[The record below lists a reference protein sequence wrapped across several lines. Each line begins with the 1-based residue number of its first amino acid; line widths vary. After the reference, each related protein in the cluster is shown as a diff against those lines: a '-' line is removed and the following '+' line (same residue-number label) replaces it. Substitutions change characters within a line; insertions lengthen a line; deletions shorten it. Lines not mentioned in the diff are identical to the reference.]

1 MQTNAINLLEKHV
14 RAIRETCT
22 RMSKKHQST
31 IIWISSMNIWR
42 IHSTTWVQLR
52 VISSI
57 NENLFAKKRDKTA
70 EEASSNDS
78 KNLNSDNRKKSI
90 DVNDED
96 VRANNENSSKISITV
111 FQIKIDE
118 DVAKDLNI
126 LIDSTKNE
134 NLNESIDATIK
145 CVIKCWKN
153 WKNFISWLMK

>member
-1 MQTNAINLLEKHV
+1 MQTNAINFLEKHL
-14 RAIRETCT
+14 RAMREICT

-31 IIWISSMNIWR
+31 IIWINSMNIWR
-42 IHSTTWVQLR
+42 VHSTIWIKLR

-57 NENLFAKKRDKTA
+57 NENLFADKRDKTA

-78 KNLNSDNRKKSI
+78 KNLNSDDKKKSI
-90 DVNDED
+90 DVNDEN
-96 VRANNENSSKISITV
+96 VRANNENSSKISIIV
-111 FQIKIDE
+111 SQIKTDE

-126 LIDSTKNE
+126 LIDLTKNE

-153 WKNFISWLMK
+153 FIS

>member
-1 MQTNAINLLEKHV
+1 MQTNAISSFKKHL
-14 RAIRETCT
+14 RAMRETCT

-42 IHSTTWVQLR
+42 VHSTTWVQLR
-52 VISSI
+52 VVSSI
-57 NENLFAKKRDKTA
+57 NENLFANKRDKTA
-70 EEASSNDS
+70 EKAFSNDS
-78 KNLNSDNRKKSI
+78 KNLNNDDKEKSI
-90 DVNDED
+90 DVNDEN
-96 VRANNENSSKISITV
+96 VRTNNENSSKISIIV

-134 NLNESIDATIK
+134 NLNKSIDATIK

-153 WKNFISWLMK
+153 FISWLMK